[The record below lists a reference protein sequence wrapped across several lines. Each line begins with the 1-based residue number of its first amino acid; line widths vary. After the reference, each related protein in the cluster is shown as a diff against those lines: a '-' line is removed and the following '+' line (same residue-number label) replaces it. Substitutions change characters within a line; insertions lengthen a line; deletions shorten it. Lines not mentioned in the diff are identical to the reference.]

1 MGLLISTV
9 REFIK
14 ADRYVRSGLWQTQN
28 YPLSVGSLRDRK
40 VGIVGMGRIGQA
52 IARRLDASLVPVVYH
67 TRNPS
72 KEVSYKHYPDLI
84 EMAKAVDTLMVIVPG
99 GASTN
104 KMINAEV
111 LKALGPRGVLVNVAR
126 GSVIDEPALVQAL
139 KSGTILAAGLD
150 VFAAEPTV
158 PDELKTMQERRA
170 VAAYRLGLGG
180 DTQRDGSARGR
191 QPQILVRRQGAVD
204 AGCGDAVQGTL
215 MNALRLAAWVVAA
228 LVAASTLA
236 QAQDT
241 TTLKKEMVGQWE
253 LSTTERSKTC
263 VVTMKGEAA
272 GQGFKLEL
280 EPACKAALPFT
291 KGIVAWSVRGLDI
304 VRMQDASGEAVIDFT
319 EVEAGI
325 FEGLR
330 QGEGVY
336 ILQDLAAA
344 RSMAKSMDQMIGDWS
359 MVRSNG
365 QPVCALTLTN
375 TEAGPDN
382 FQVFLKPK
390 CDAAIAQF
398 NPTQWRL
405 ERGQIILMSKA
416 GDAWQFEADDNA
428 QWRRVPDTADPLIM
442 LRQ

>member
-1 MGLLISTV
+1 
-9 REFIK
+9 
-14 ADRYVRSGLWQTQN
+14 
-28 YPLSVGSLRDRK
+28 
-40 VGIVGMGRIGQA
+40 
-52 IARRLDASLVPVVYH
+52 
-67 TRNPS
+67 
-72 KEVSYKHYPDLI
+72 
-84 EMAKAVDTLMVIVPG
+84 
-99 GASTN
+99 
-104 KMINAEV
+104 
-111 LKALGPRGVLVNVAR
+111 
-126 GSVIDEPALVQAL
+126 
-139 KSGTILAAGLD
+139 
-150 VFAAEPTV
+150 
-158 PDELKTMQERRA
+158 
-170 VAAYRLGLGG
+170 
-180 DTQRDGSARGR
+180 
-191 QPQILVRRQGAVD
+191 
-204 AGCGDAVQGTL
+204 

-263 VVTMKGEAA
+263 VVTMKGDAA

-291 KGIVAWSVRGLDI
+291 KDIVAWSVRGLDI